1 MPPFTNENAVREKFQ
16 LDDAVLVPDALI
28 SRNLADAHAEI
39 LLLLDPHA
47 PTNPPDDL
55 LVLGETLLA
64 GAYLM
69 RSLAAKDAAHQK
81 EIAIG
86 GYRIGPARRFAALM
100 QFSAET
106 ENAAWNALAPF
117 LRRPPVRAPAVAT
130 DTQPV
135 LG

>member
-16 LDDAVLVPDALI
+16 LDDAFLIPGALI
-28 SRNLADAHAEI
+28 TRSIADAHAEI
-39 LLLLDPHA
+39 LLLLAPHA
-47 PTNPPDDL
+47 PADPPDDL

-64 GAYLM
+64 GAHLM

-86 GYRIGPARRFAALM
+86 GHRIGPARRFAALM
-100 QFSAET
+100 QYSAET

-117 LRRPPVRAPAVAT
+117 LRRPPVRTPAAAT